1 MDRTYFNIDSVFKFR
16 LWFDYPWELLSAFS
30 ASSPTPAP
38 ANPPAAMAGTYSIPS
53 RPNFLVLRELRSDVA
68 DAYRNRKRGLILK
81 SQLTFLWVMGGST
94 HNFMNFRLQTPNYR
108 IFGPIRMSP
117 ACLFVDVFHQNK
129 QDSFWLVQKYY
140 NSAIVIWNSWNHGMN
155 SI

>member
-1 MDRTYFNIDSVFKFR
+1 M
-16 LWFDYPWELLSAFS
+16 SAFE

-53 RPNFLVLRELRSDVA
+53 RPYFLVLRELRSDVA
-68 DAYRNRKRGLILK
+68 DAYRNRKSGLILK
-81 SQLTFLWVMGGST
+81 RSSIKQLTFLWVMGGST

-129 QDSFWLVQKYY
+129 
-140 NSAIVIWNSWNHGMN
+140 
-155 SI
+155 